1 MKSYTLIIS
10 ILITLTLSFKS
21 SLNIDYKELLKD
33 SSVHFP
39 QKDGILIL
47 TSETIDEALKT
58 YPKLAILMFAP
69 WCPHCKAFYPEMAKA
84 LEIPLMKKMGVVFG
98 RVDIE
103 YNEKVQTDY
112 EVYGL
117 PTVIYFENGAKKEIY
132 GGGRT
137 ADTIVEWFYKR
148 LINPTHNLETLD
160 EIKEYEKPK
169 DHKLIYFG
177 NNPEKIKEYE
187 RFVKTRDDITFGLV
201 KSEKLIK
208 EYGKTPETLT
218 LFKNFD
224 DPPYVDIKNITFEN
238 IQNEIKLNQF
248 PLIIDECQDLLS
260 LMVGYHF
267 TGAFLLINE
276 NDKEKTP
283 SIEKSFTSIAKKY
296 RSKIMFCKADIKSK
310 IGAKIIRISNTTKTT
325 SEKTEPGII
334 IMDFVKGFNKWK
346 GEDFYK
352 EFSISNMEKFVDDYM
367 DGKMKPPI
375 KSEEIPEKQEN
386 AVYKLVNKSF
396 KKEVLDSNVN
406 VFVKFYSPKCPHCIK
421 LEPAYN
427 ELAEKLRDNK
437 KVLIAEYNLLA
448 NDFDWFS
455 IRGYP
460 TLIMFKAGDKDNHIV
475 YSGNRTVEDMMNSVM
490 NNLGEIKEKKEEVK
504 KEEIKKEVK
513 KEVKKEKPKKE
524 EVKEEPKKEEPKK
537 EEPKKEEPKKEEVK
551 EEPKNEEPE
560 KKNEEVKKKKKKK
573 KEKKE

>member
-1 MKSYTLIIS
+1 
-10 ILITLTLSFKS
+10 
-21 SLNIDYKELLKD
+21 
-33 SSVHFP
+33 
-39 QKDGILIL
+39 
-47 TSETIDEALKT
+47 
-58 YPKLAILMFAP
+58 
-69 WCPHCKAFYPEMAKA
+69 
-84 LEIPLMKKMGVVFG
+84 
-98 RVDIE
+98 
-103 YNEKVQTDY
+103 
-112 EVYGL
+112 
-117 PTVIYFENGAKKEIY
+117 
-132 GGGRT
+132 
-137 ADTIVEWFYKR
+137 
-148 LINPTHNLETLD
+148 
-160 EIKEYEKPK
+160 
-169 DHKLIYFG
+169 
-177 NNPEKIKEYE
+177 
-187 RFVKTRDDITFGLV
+187 
-201 KSEKLIK
+201 
-208 EYGKTPETLT
+208 
-218 LFKNFD
+218 
-224 DPPYVDIKNITFEN
+224 
-238 IQNEIKLNQF
+238 
-248 PLIIDECQDLLS
+248 
-260 LMVGYHF
+260 
-267 TGAFLLINE
+267 
-276 NDKEKTP
+276 
-283 SIEKSFTSIAKKY
+283 
-296 RSKIMFCKADIKSK
+296 
-310 IGAKIIRISNTTKTT
+310 
-325 SEKTEPGII
+325 
-334 IMDFVKGFNKWK
+334 MDFVKGFNKWK

-475 YSGNRTVEDMMNSVM
+475 YSGNRTVEDMMNFVM